1 MKRFNAKLL
10 AGKIALACLMALLA
24 AGSSSAQSGRP
35 KVLVLRPATA
45 VDEKVVDKFQWQL
58 AKELDRSGKFDIVKK
73 GDYQKAIKALNLD
86 RDATVPDSL
95 IPVMMD
101 SLQATIYAFGTLE
114 QPGGKKTRIDAKVD
128 YVIPHNDFTIE
139 GEAVSVEN
147 EDKVGELARLAIEP
161 LLIASERISLMSIA
175 RSYFNSAIYDKA
187 IENYEKLLKLVPDD
201 INVHYMIGLSHLKA
215 QSKDAAFA
223 KFEQILAEIDPDHKP
238 TLEILASTSFG
249 DEDFEQALKYYSKLA
264 ALEPDNFEYTRYW
277 AYSLEKLNRKAEAAE
292 VYEKLLQIKD
302 NDPNIRNMV
311 GYYYYTLADSLEKAG
326 DSTAAMATAEK
337 ATVHMQRSVELCSES
352 KDKGIEG
359 WTKIHCNRLNLL
371 ALCQLKCS
379 KNDEAL
385 ETLQKLVE
393 LDPQDQYA
401 YYRMG
406 MIYYDRKQ
414 WTKAIDLFSKA
425 LPLVPENVKVG
436 IYQRIGRMYDK
447 QLKNYPKAIEAYNK
461 LIPLLPAKNKNTYI
475 FLRGVA
481 NYSLANQLDY
491 AEDQN
496 ADLDQLIQDEKM
508 TVARADR
515 ALSIYDRA
523 EADLKRVTGRYTKSA
538 KEHLAN
544 IVQLRD
550 RLNKIKTQIEYYE
563 KTK

>member
-35 KVLVLRPATA
+35 KVLVLRPATSI
-45 VDEKVVDKFQWQL
+45 DEKVVGKFQWQL
-58 AKELDRSGKFDIVKK
+58 AKELDRSGMFDIVKK
-73 GDYQKAIKALNLD
+73 SDYEKALKALNLN
-86 RDATVPDSL
+86 RNATVPDSL

-101 SLQATIYAFGTLE
+101 SLQAAIYAFGTLE

-128 YVIPHNDFTIE
+128 YVIPRNDFTIE

-147 EDKVGELARLAIEP
+147 EDQVGELARLAIEP

-187 IENYEKLLKLVPDD
+187 IENYEKLLKLTPDD
-201 INVHYMIGLSHLKA
+201 INVHYMIGLSHLKVNA
-215 QSKDAAFA
+215 KDAAFA
-223 KFEQILAEIDPDHKP
+223 KFEQILTEIDPDHKP
-238 TLEILASTSFG
+238 TLKILASTSFG
-249 DEDFEQALKYYSKLA
+249 DENFEQALKYYSKLA
-264 ALEPDNFEYTRYW
+264 ALEPDNYEYTRFW

-292 VYEKLLQIKD
+292 VYEKLLKIKD
-302 NDPNIRNMV
+302 DDPNIRNMV

-326 DSTAAMATAEK
+326 DSTAAIAAAEK
-337 ATVHMQRSVELCSES
+337 ATAHMVSSVNLCSGL
-352 KDKGIEG
+352 KGSGMEG
-359 WTKIHCNRLNLL
+359 WTKTHCNRLNLL
-371 ALCQLKCS
+371 ALCQMKAH

-385 ETLQKLVE
+385 ETLATLTE

-406 MIYYDRKQ
+406 MINYDRKQ
-414 WTKAIDLFSKA
+414 WTKAIDLLNKA
-425 LPLVPENVKVG
+425 LPLVPDNMKVA
-436 IYQRIGRMYDK
+436 IYQRVGRTYDK

-461 LIPLLPAKNKNTYI
+461 LIPLLPAKSKNTYI
-475 FLRGVA
+475 FLRGIA

-491 AEDQN
+491 AVDQG
-496 ADLDQLIQDEKM
+496 ADIDQLIQGGKM
-508 TVARADR
+508 TASRADR
-515 ALSIYDRA
+515 ALSIYDKA
-523 EADLKRVTGRYTKSA
+523 EADLQRVTGRYAKSA